1 MAKKKKHDEEHIDE
15 TWLIPYADMLTLLLA
30 LFIVLFAA
38 SSVDANKFEEL
49 AKALNIAFIGGTGVL
64 DQPSP
69 ITTHDPSVIERPD
82 EDDESDEEE
91 EDPMSAEQDL
101 LELEELKKKIDQYI
115 SDNNLSLSLQTHL
128 TNEGLLITIL
138 DNALF
143 SSGSAQVRPDA
154 TELAV
159 AISHLLVTDPPRRIS
174 IGGHTDN
181 LRINTPQFRSNWD
194 LSVMRAVNFM
204 KILLENDNLEPNRF
218 SSTGYGEYSPVA
230 SNETADGR
238 AKNRRV
244 EVLILPHY

>member
-69 ITTHDPSVIERPD
+69 VTTHDPSVIERPK
-82 EDDESDEEE
+82 EDDDSEEE
-91 EDPMSAEQDL
+91 EDPITTEEDIQ
-101 LELEELKKKIDQYI
+101 ELEELKKKIDQYI
-115 SDNNLSLSLQTHL
+115 SDNNLSLSLQTAL
-128 TNEGLLITIL
+128 TKEGLLITIL

-154 TELAV
+154 QDLAI
-159 AISHLLVTDPPRRIS
+159 AISNLLVTDPPRRIS

-181 LRINTPQFRSNWD
+181 IPINTPQFRSNWD

-204 KILLENDNLEPNRF
+204 KILLENDNLEPSRF

-230 SNETADGR
+230 SNETEEGR
-238 AKNRRV
+238 AMNRRV
-244 EVLILPHY
+244 EVLILPHN